1 MLVKIFTDYEKEP
14 QVFAPPRV
22 PDMKG
27 SRIMTSQSPAQ
38 STAVSAR
45 KQKKQADRPIIL
57 HYVPGLAVRQGRRS
71 IALCG
76 QPVTCDQHATSK
88 GLTGGN
94 GIICPMCDL
103 ERERLAHR
111 YRDPDEP
118 IYPLAVSLGL
128 QTLME
133 DQAGL
138 TVCELADRA
147 GLDPRELNQEIKEGN
162 MPIDQMKSLAHA
174 CGTDLTEALSWIN
187 AGRKAIETIRCEDR
201 EL

>member
-1 MLVKIFTDYEKEP
+1 
-14 QVFAPPRV
+14 
-22 PDMKG
+22 
-27 SRIMTSQSPAQ
+27 MTSQSPAQ

-45 KQKKQADRPIIL
+45 RQDKQADRPIIL

-94 GIICPMCDL
+94 GIVCPMCDL

-128 QTLME
+128 QGLIE
-133 DQAGL
+133 QEAGL
-138 TVCELADRA
+138 TVCELADRT
-147 GLDPRELNQEIKEGN
+147 GLDPRELNQGIKEGN
-162 MPIDQMKSLAHA
+162 IPIDQMESLAHA
-174 CGTDLTEALSWIN
+174 CGTDLTEALSWID
-187 AGRKAIETIRCEDR
+187 AGRKAIETIRCEDHER
-201 EL
+201 